1 MVRFSVYLVLLLVSG
16 AALVN
21 GVASDAGYVL
31 VAWGSWQ
38 VESEVEPVRGAA
50 MDNAAVAA
58 ELKRHREHTVV
69 FLLLFLFLFEQGRG
83 SGGTQC
89 RARWGGLR

>member
-38 VESEVEPVRGAA
+38 VE
-50 MDNAAVAA
+50 
-58 ELKRHREHTVV
+58 T
-69 FLLLFLFLFEQGRG
+69 
-83 SGGTQC
+83 
-89 RARWGGLR
+89 